1 MVSDG
6 GIRHSFTFVGGGN
19 ISTIGGIVR
28 TITQIAN
35 DLAEQG
41 HEVRY
46 LAKLRPNEKPFY
58 ELHDNVIVEPVDYP
72 HASSQIPKFAERL
85 RRLETDV
92 LIVALSGKLALN
104 VMKATENLPFPIVR
118 SEHGNP
124 VSLLNSPLVWNK
136 NEQARAV
143 TFQMADYCHVLYP
156 EFAETPDLGEAV
168 KSTLQAIPSPIDLDV
183 DRANPSKPTENGK
196 RKIIYSGRIEK
207 FEKNAGL
214 LLDSFLQLAPEYP
227 DWECHYLGDGGLRPE
242 LEEICSQNPNG
253 SQVIFH
259 GSVNKKILFEHLS
272 TASIFVIPSDTEG
285 CPMSLGEALAHGLP
299 AIGFADCEGV
309 NKMILHENNGLLAG
323 YSRQAQTVQTPN
335 GFAEESSTIYEV
347 EAIEQQKPY
356 TAGHGEEL
364 LEQTLRSY
372 SLASCMKTLMS
383 SPSLCDQYGKN
394 APGSVMQYERSNV
407 LKQWSG
413 FLIDIAGKKADII
426 GQRAMRMEAYQ
437 ELIDVS
443 PKIDA
448 LIRQFSPSKKSG
460 SFFKRVISSVLDRS
474 QKI

>member
-58 ELHDNVIVEPVDYP
+58 ELHKNVIIEPTDYP

-85 RRLETDV
+85 KQLQTDV

-136 NEQARAV
+136 NRDAREL
-143 TFQMADYCHVLYP
+143 TFQLADYSHVLYSK
-156 EFAETPDLGEAV
+156 FADEPDLGEAV
-168 KSTLQAIPSPIDLDV
+168 KKNLQAIPSPIDLDV
-183 DRANPSKPTENGK
+183 KRANPSEPNEGGK
-196 RKIIYSGRIEK
+196 KKIIYSGRIEK

-214 LLDSFLQLAPEYP
+214 LLDSFLQLAPEFP
-227 DWECHYLGDGGLRPE
+227 DWECHYLGDGNLRPE
-242 LEEICSQNPNG
+242 LEGICSQHPYG

-259 GSVNKKILFEHLS
+259 GSVNETVLFDHLATS
-272 TASIFVIPSDTEG
+272 NMFVIPSDTEG
-285 CPMSLGEALAHGLP
+285 CPMALGEALAHGLP
-299 AIGFADCEGV
+299 AVGFADCEGV
-309 NKMILHENNGLLAG
+309 NKMILHEHNGLLAG
-323 YSRQAQTVQTPN
+323 YSRKAEAVQTIN
-335 GFAEESSTIYEV
+335 EFAEGSVTVDKFESMEPQEPFIGVPS
-347 EAIEQQKPY
+347 
-356 TAGHGEEL
+356 GHL
-364 LEQTLRSY
+364 LGQTLRSY
-372 SLASCMKTLMS
+372 SLENCMKTLMS
-383 SPSLCDQYGKN
+383 SPKLCEQYGKN
-394 APGSVMQYERSNV
+394 APASVMEYERSKV
-407 LKQWSG
+407 LQQWSS
-413 FLIDIAGKKADII
+413 FLTGIARQNASIFD
-426 GQRAMRMEAYQ
+426 QRAMREETYPELLDVSKKAD
-437 ELIDVS
+437 ELI
-443 PKIDA
+443 K
-448 LIRQFSPSKKSG
+448 QFSPINKSS

-474 QKI
+474 QKM